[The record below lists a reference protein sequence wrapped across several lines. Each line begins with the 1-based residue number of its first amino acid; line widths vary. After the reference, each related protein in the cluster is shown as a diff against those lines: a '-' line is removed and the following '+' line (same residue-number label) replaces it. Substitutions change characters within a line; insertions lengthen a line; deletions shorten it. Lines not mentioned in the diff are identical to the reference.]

1 MKWMKIK
8 TLPALAIFM
17 AALTL
22 FTAMLCISATA
33 GASALKIK
41 SANSGAL
48 TFVLVHGAWVDA
60 SFWDETAAE
69 LRKMGHTVYTPEY
82 AGHGADKNKNVS
94 HEQETQSVVDF
105 IKQKDLHNII
115 LLGHSFGGTII
126 QKTAEQVPDR
136 LKRLVF
142 FDAFAPLDG
151 QSTADQ
157 FPAPAVELFQ
167 GLSKA
172 SGNNTV
178 MLPFDLFRDTFVN
191 TATLEQAKSLYKKV
205 IPEPAAPLF
214 QRLDLKKFYS
224 LQTPKSYLYL
234 TEDVA
239 LPQTPANG
247 WHPFQSSH
255 LGMYRFIE
263 GTGDHM
269 AAPHYEPKEIADKIV
284 QASRD

>member
-1 MKWMKIK
+1 MKWIRNK
-8 TLPALAIFM
+8 TLPTLAIFM
-17 AALTL
+17 AFLVLLTALP
-22 FTAMLCISATA
+22 FGGAAA
-33 GASALKIK
+33 EASALKSK
-41 SANSGAL
+41 PAPSGAL

-60 SFWDETAAE
+60 SFWDGIAAE

-82 AGHGADKNKNVS
+82 AGHGADPDKNVT

-105 IKQKDLHNII
+105 IKQKDLQHII
-115 LLGHSFGGTII
+115 LLGHSFGGTVI

-151 QSTADQ
+151 QSAADQ
-157 FPAPAVELFQ
+157 FPPPAAELFL

-172 SGNNTV
+172 SGNNTI

-191 TATLEQAKSLYKKV
+191 TATLEQAKLLYKKV
-205 IPEPAAPLF
+205 IPEPAGPLF
-214 QRLDLKKFYS
+214 QKLDLKKFYS
-224 LQTPKSYLYL
+224 LKTPKSYLYL
-234 TEDVA
+234 TEDIA
-239 LPQTPANG
+239 MPELPSYG
-247 WHPFQSSH
+247 WHPVQSGH
-255 LGMYRFIE
+255 LGVYRFIE

-269 AAPHYEPKEIADKIV
+269 AAPHYAPKEIADKIV